1 MRTLRVLIGALCAC
15 IFAAM
20 LFLSE
25 TGCTTSPKRIF
36 PGATWEQNLSSLSPK
51 IISDVNTFVRTLE
64 TTGLMVVKSGM
75 VVLEYGDVA
84 EVSYIASVRKS
95 VLSMLYGPYVNNGM
109 IRLDATL
116 KELGMS
122 DVGELMPIEEQAKVI
137 DLITARSGV
146 YHSASNDGDLLEYA
160 PERGSQE
167 PGSYWLYN
175 NWDFNAA
182 GAVFERMTGQGIYDA
197 LLNDLAIP
205 IGMQDFDR
213 ERQQK
218 DEMPETSQYPAYTMW
233 LSTQDMA
240 RLGYLMLRDGR
251 WRDRQIIPADW
262 VRRSTKVVIPF
273 SEQHPEF
280 MQSGPFGYGYMWWV
294 WDGSFATG
302 PYKGAY
308 TASGAHGQWITV
320 LPELDMVVAHKT
332 FWSSTEDRRHNVH
345 RDKYYRL
352 LDLLTGAHPASA
364 DELRQWKE
372 SEHLESID
380 TDLALIQPSREERP
394 H

>member
-1 MRTLRVLIGALCAC
+1 MRNLRVLFTALCAC
-15 IFAAM
+15 GFAA
-20 LFLSE
+20 LFYLSG
-25 TGCTTSPKRIF
+25 TGCTTSPKQIF
-36 PGATWEQNLSSLSPK
+36 PGANWEQNLSSLSPK
-51 IISDVNTFVRTLE
+51 IVSDVNAFVRTLE
-64 TTGLMVVKSGM
+64 TTGLMVVKSGY
-75 VVLEYGDVA
+75 VVYEYGDVA

-95 VLSMLYGPYVNNGM
+95 VLSMLYGPYVTNGM

-122 DVGELMPIEEQAKVI
+122 DVGGLLPIEERAKVF

-160 PERGSQE
+160 PERGSKE

-182 GAVFERMTGQGIYDA
+182 GAAFEMMTGKDIYDA
-197 LLNDLAIP
+197 LHNDLAIP

-218 DEMPETSQYPAYTMW
+218 DEKPEASQYPAYTMW

-262 VRRSTKVVIPF
+262 VKRSTRAVVPF

-280 MQSGPFGYGYMWWV
+280 MTSGPFGYGYMWWV

-308 TASGAHGQWITV
+308 TASGAHGQWISV

-332 FWSSTEDRRHNVH
+332 FWSSTKDRRHSVR
-345 RDKYYRL
+345 RDNYYRL
-352 LDLLTGAHPASA
+352 LDLLTGTHPASA
-364 DELRQWKE
+364 EELRQWKE
-372 SEHLESID
+372 GEHLEGID
-380 TDLALIQPSREERP
+380 TDLALIQPSGIEPP

>member
-1 MRTLRVLIGALCAC
+1 MRNQRVLFGALCASSL
-15 IFAAM
+15 AAL
-20 LFLSE
+20 LFLSG
-25 TGCTTSPKRIF
+25 TGCTTSPKRNF
-36 PGATWEQNLSSLSPK
+36 PGANWEQNPSGLSPRLV
-51 IISDVNTFVRTLE
+51 SEVSAFVRTLE
-64 TTGLMVVKSGM
+64 TTGLMVVKSGK
-75 VVLEYGDVA
+75 VVYKYGDVA

-95 VLSMLYGPYVNNGM
+95 VLSMLYGPYVTNGM
-109 IRLDATL
+109 IRLDTTL

-122 DVGELMPIEEQAKVI
+122 DVGGLLPIEERAKVF

-175 NWDFNAA
+175 NWDFNVA
-182 GAVFERMTGQGIYDA
+182 GAVFERMTGKDIYDA
-197 LLNDLAIP
+197 LRDDLAIP

-218 DEMPETSQYPAYTMW
+218 DEKPEASQYPAYTMW

-262 VRRSTKVVIPF
+262 VKRSTRVVIPS

-294 WDGSFATG
+294 WDSSFATG

-308 TASGAHGQWITV
+308 TAAGAHGQWITV

-332 FWSSTEDRRHNVH
+332 FWSSTGGPRHSVH
-345 RDKYYRL
+345 RDNYYRL

-372 SEHLESID
+372 AEHLEGID
-380 TDLALIQPSREERP
+380 SDPAQIQPSGVELP